1 MLVLFCGRDDSS
13 KQVPSTSFELVYNML
28 PAQEGTQTSQKSA
41 STSKSLRSNQTPMKN
56 VDYQYHAGLNLGG
69 TESSAVNADS
79 VIVRLAQNSV
89 VGAIDRILMR

>member
-13 KQVPSTSFELVYNML
+13 KQVPSTSFELVDNML

-56 VDYQYHAGLNLGG
+56 VDCHVGLNFEG

-79 VIVRLAQNSV
+79 VIVRLAQNSA
-89 VGAIDRILMR
+89 VGAIDRILFLMR